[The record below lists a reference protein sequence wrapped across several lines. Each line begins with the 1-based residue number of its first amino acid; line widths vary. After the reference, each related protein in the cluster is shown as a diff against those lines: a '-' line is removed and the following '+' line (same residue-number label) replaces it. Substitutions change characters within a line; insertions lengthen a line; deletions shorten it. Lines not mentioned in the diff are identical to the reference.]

1 MQDKGIVKWKPNI
14 VYIFRFGCKAYA
26 YDLKK
31 DLLDKLEPKV
41 YIGWLVGYESTNI

>member
-14 VYIFRFGCKAYA
+14 VYIFRFRYKEYV
-26 YDLKK
+26 YNLKR

-41 YIGWLVGYESTNI
+41 YIGWLVGYESINI

>member
-14 VYIFRFGCKAYA
+14 IYIFRFGCKIYI

-31 DLLDKLEPKV
+31 NLFDKLEPKV